1 MAAVMRLPDWEARLA
16 ALIEAVRDRPYQ
28 IGKWDCAQF
37 CGAAVEAV
45 LGDNPA
51 APFRGRYRNRRQGIR
66 LLPGRRFKLRGFLT
80 NLFGPP
86 VAPLFL
92 RRGDIAMMGTA
103 IGVRWGAGLLF
114 VGADAGADREGL
126 VYRPVEDARCGW
138 RVGA

>member
-1 MAAVMRLPDWEARLA
+1 MAAVTRLPDWEARLA

-28 IGKWDCAQF
+28 IGRWDCAQF

-51 APFRGRYRNRRQGIR
+51 APFLGRYRSRNGGLR

-114 VGADAGADREGL
+114 VGADEIEDREGL
-126 VYRPVEDARCGW
+126 VYRPVEDARFGW